1 MFKIISALNLN
12 IYHIFC
18 YFYTFNKKWASQEDE
33 NTNKGTN
40 ICNSI
45 RYVPVWKQYLLPIW
59 VLAYWFPSLSCC
71 LLHFAFDSMRIW
83 QVWLQGLCQP
93 PGYSFQQVP
102 STFSPQLSDK
112 HLSLLCMLWYVWAY
126 SVRCAH
132 VKSNK

>member
-45 RYVPVWKQYLLPIW
+45 RYVPVWKQYLYCPFE
-59 VLAYWFPSLSCC
+59 YS
-71 LLHFAFDSMRIW
+71 RID
-83 QVWLQGLCQP
+83 
-93 PGYSFQQVP
+93 F
-102 STFSPQLSDK
+102 
-112 HLSLLCMLWYVWAY
+112 HLSHAVCYISPLTA
-126 SVRCAH
+126 
-132 VKSNK
+132 